1 MIPIDQALT
10 DPKLLGAA
18 LGPAD
23 TWRTWLAAL
32 KAAFAEPLDRQ
43 ERRAFNKIA
52 GSRTPPREKVREL
65 WAVVGRRGGKSR
77 AAAAVAVYVA
87 CFLDH
92 KLAPGEV
99 GYVLCLSP
107 SVAQANLVFS
117 YALAFIEQ
125 SPILRQKLD
134 GTPTASEIRLQGNIV
149 IATHTNSFRTIR
161 GRSLLACIMDESAF
175 WRDETSATPDV
186 ECYRAVLPALAT
198 TQGMLIGISS
208 PYRRS
213 GLLFTKFRDHYG
225 ASSRN
230 ILVVRGPTVAFNP
243 TIDKKLITTAR
254 QEDPEAARAE
264 WDAEFRSD
272 LAALLDDATIDAAV
286 EHSRPL
292 ELPPDPALRYVAF
305 VDASAGRHDAFCIS
319 IGHREGDR
327 FVADV
332 VRGRKPPFDPA
343 QVAAEYAEL
352 SREYRCG
359 EVVGDNFAGEW
370 VKGAFE
376 KNGVSYRRS
385 PLVKSQLYLES
396 LPHFARG
403 AISIPNHAQLIRELR
418 LLERRT
424 HRSGRDTVDHPASGS
439 DDYANVLCGT
449 LYIATAARETD
460 LYAGLDGPLHGEIIR
475 AGGPVTSHTPHFP
488 RPWETIEKEN
498 ADAVAT

>member
-18 LGPAD
+18 LGPPES
-23 TWRTWLAAL
+23 WRTWFAAL
-32 KAAFAEPLDRQ
+32 KAAMGECLSPS

-52 GSRTPPREKVREL
+52 GSRTPPRDKVREL
-65 WAVVGRRGGKSR
+65 WAVVGRRSGKSR

-92 KLAPGEV
+92 KLAHGEI

-117 YALAFIEQ
+117 YTLAFIEQ

-134 GTPTASEIRLQGNIV
+134 GPPTASEIRLQGGIV
-149 IATHTNSFRTIR
+149 IAVHSNSYRTVR
-161 GRSLLACIMDESAF
+161 GRTLLACVFDESAY

-186 ECYRAVLPALAT
+186 ECYRAVLPTLAT

-213 GLLFTKFRDHYG
+213 GLLFTKYRDHYG
-225 ASSRN
+225 KSNRN
-230 ILVVRGPTVAFNP
+230 ILVVSGPTTLFNP
-243 TIDKKLITTAR
+243 TVDRRLIATAR

-272 LAALLDDATIDAAV
+272 LAALLDDATIDAAI
-286 EHSRPL
+286 EHARPL
-292 ELPPDPALRYVAF
+292 ELPPAADHRYFAF
-305 VDASAGRHDAFCIS
+305 ADASAGRHDAFCLC
-319 IGHREGDR
+319 IGHKLDNR
-327 FVADV
+327 FIADV
-332 VRGRKPPFDPA
+332 VLGRKPPFDPTE
-343 QVAAEYAEL
+343 VAREFAAL
-352 SREYRCG
+352 AREYRCG

-370 VKGAFE
+370 VAQAFRAA
-376 KNGVSYRRS
+376 GVDYRKSR
-385 PLVKSQLYLES
+385 LVKSAIYLES

-424 HRSGRDTVDHPASGS
+424 HRSGRDTVDHPQSGS
-439 DDYANVLCGT
+439 DDYANVLCGA

-475 AGGPVTSHTPHFP
+475 PGGPVTVSHTPHFP
-488 RPWETIEKEN
+488 RPWETIKE
-498 ADAVAT
+498 TQSC